1 MRKKLHQWHAY
12 GALFALIPLV
22 IISITGSILV
32 FKVELDTWLMPE
44 KMQVEKDETSTRLPL
59 DTLMA
64 KVKSQYPDY
73 EIGSWE
79 IFNTSRS
86 DTAYLIKHGTTNWYK
101 LYLNQYTGELLSTPV
116 GTSDD
121 LTDWLLDLHFK
132 LLLETNGMFVGAI
145 ISIILQ
151 FLGISGIVLYR
162 RFWANFFT
170 LRLKQAR
177 RILFSDLHKMV
188 GIVSSPI
195 ILVLGFTG
203 AYWNIAEVIHEVSE
217 HVIEEPYLIQKTLYN
232 ADISIE
238 QKYQDTAKVIEGFEA
253 TYMLMPYEPDIN
265 ITFFGKINTSNPLNS
280 NYASTVTYDKTTG
293 EMIHKV
299 DIREAGVGHVTVD
312 SFRRL
317 HFGHFAGLPSKIIWC
332 VVGLSPVIL
341 AFTGVYLFW
350 YRRRNKLSRSNG
362 RGRAKSNTDSLTAT
376 S

>member
-12 GALFALIPLV
+12 SALFALIPLI

-44 KMQVEKDETSTRLPL
+44 KMQVADVKHMPRLPL
-59 DTLMA
+59 DLLMT
-64 KVKSQYPDY
+64 KVSEKYPDY
-73 EIGSWE
+73 AIGSWE
-79 IFNTSRS
+79 IFNTSRT
-86 DTAYLIKHGTTNWYK
+86 DTAYLIKYGTTDWYK

-121 LTDWLLDLHFK
+121 FTDWLLDLHFK

-162 RFWANFFT
+162 KFWSNFFT
-170 LRLKQAR
+170 LRFKQAR

-203 AYWNIAEVIHEVSE
+203 AYWNISEVIHEVSE
-217 HVIEEPYLIQKTLYN
+217 HVIEEPYLIQKALYSPE
-232 ADISIE
+232 ISL
-238 QKYQDTAKVIEGFEA
+238 QAKYENTAKVIKGFEA
-253 TYMLMPYEPDIN
+253 TYMLMPFEPELN
-265 ITFFGKINTSNPLNS
+265 ITFFGKISTSNPLNS
-280 NYASTVTYDKTTG
+280 NYASTITYDKLSG
-293 EMIHKV
+293 DMVHSV
-299 DIREAGVGHVTVD
+299 DVRAAGTGHVVVD

-317 HFGHFAGLPSKIIWC
+317 HFGHFAGLTSKIIWC

-341 AFTGVYLFW
+341 AITGVYLYW
-350 YRRRNKLSRSNG
+350 YRRRNRLSISRLNNKN
-362 RGRAKSNTDSLTAT
+362 RAKISTAT